1 MAHFAKLDENNLVTQ
16 VVVVDNKDILD
27 EQNNESE
34 DIGTQLC
41 NNLLGGTWKQTSYN
55 NNIRYNY
62 AGIGF
67 TYDGDRDAFIAPTPY
82 PSWIL
87 DESTCRW
94 DSPVPYPTVSEGS
107 EEFYKWDEETT
118 SWLLEEE

>member
-1 MAHFAKLDENNLVTQ
+1 MAHFAQIENNLVTQ
-16 VVVVDNKDILD
+16 VIVVDNNDILD
-27 EQNNESE
+27 EQNNELES
-34 DIGTQLC
+34 IGIQFCTD
-41 NNLLGGTWKQTSYN
+41 LLGGDWKQTSYN